1 MGVCQFMAKE
11 VIREMGNRSKEFYEF
26 VMPPVDIYEE
36 GSDLIIVIDLA
47 GFQKKDIHLSLSKD
61 ILSVKARR
69 VLEGDT
75 NTVHYRQRPERIDKK
90 IILPMSFTEQEN
102 INSKASYLNGVVTLK
117 IPLPQTS
124 NIPIS

>member
-75 NTVHYRQRPERIDKK
+75 ITVHYRQRPVRIDKK
-90 IILPMSFTEQEN
+90 IILPMSFTDQEN